1 MPLRFLLLNPNL
13 TMKSGLS
20 RLHHIYIYIASIAK
34 IAKSLYITQTIEN
47 ITTISVLSIVKQSSK
62 REIKRLK
69 PNTNYN
75 FIYLL

>member
-20 RLHHIYIYIASIAK
+20 RLHHIYIASIAK